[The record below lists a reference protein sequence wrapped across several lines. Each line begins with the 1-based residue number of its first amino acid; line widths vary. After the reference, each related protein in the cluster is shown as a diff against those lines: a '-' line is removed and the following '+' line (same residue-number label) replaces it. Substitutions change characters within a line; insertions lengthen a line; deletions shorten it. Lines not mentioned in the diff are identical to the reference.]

1 MRVMRK
7 VLHRLVIFL
16 SGTSKNAGKGPFC
29 KVDAGAR
36 LFFHEKMAVARP
48 RARLGASTAITK
60 KELVSVRVMR
70 KVLHRL
76 VIFLSGT
83 SKNAGKGPFCKVDA
97 GARLFFH
104 EKVAVAR
111 PRARLGAS
119 TAITKK
125 NWCLYA

>member
-1 MRVMRK
+1 
-7 VLHRLVIFL
+7 
-16 SGTSKNAGKGPFC
+16 
-29 KVDAGAR
+29 
-36 LFFHEKMAVARP
+36 
-48 RARLGASTAITK
+48 
-60 KELVSVRVMR
+60 MR

-125 NWCLYA
+125 ELVSVRVMRKVFTLFVHFVERH

>member
-1 MRVMRK
+1 MVPGRK
-7 VLHRLVIFL
+7 N
-16 SGTSKNAGKGPFC
+16 SSP
-29 KVDAGAR
+29 
-36 LFFHEKMAVARP
+36 RP

-60 KELVSVRVMR
+60 KVVSVRVMR

-125 NWCLYA
+125 NWCLYAWCVKFYTVWSMCFFSSFFPFGFVHFSWF